1 MHIMTFKHIAAAVI
15 ILLLAAC
22 KNTNDAAN
30 STPTTAT
37 DNTSQLNSLTFSL
50 EDAFPDLDFSQPVG
64 MYQSS
69 SMQWFLIEQSGII
82 KTFKQNGENPQQF
95 LDIED
100 RVRAGG
106 ERGLLGMALSPDFD
120 NNGYFYV
127 SYTST
132 TGDSVISLFSS
143 RDLVADASSEKI
155 VLTVEQPYSN
165 HNGGQI
171 SFGPDGFLYIGLGDG
186 GSGGDPRQ
194 HGQNTNTLLGAL
206 LRIDVSNND
215 GSYSIPDDNP
225 FSNTTSRPEIFAYGL
240 RNPWRWS
247 FDKKNGELWLA
258 DVGQNAWEEINI
270 VVNGGNYGWNILEG
284 NSCYLNDDCDKS
296 AYESPIYVYSHDEGY
311 AVTGGYV
318 YRGSSIPAL
327 EGHYVYGDYV
337 SKKIWALKRDDNNS
351 VINTLLL
358 NTDLNISAFAEDNQ
372 GNLFVIGHQQGKV
385 FKLKAQ

>member
-1 MHIMTFKHIAAAVI
+1 MTFKHIVPVVI

-22 KNTNDAAN
+22 KNTDDAAN
-30 STPTTAT
+30 NTPTTAT

-50 EDAFPDLDFSQPVG
+50 EDAFPSLDFSQPVG

-69 SMQWFLIEQSGII
+69 SLQWFLIEQSGVI
-82 KTFKQNGENPQQF
+82 KTFKQNGENLQQF
-95 LDIED
+95 LNIED
-100 RVRAGG
+100 RVRSGG

-120 NNGYFYV
+120 KNGYFYV

-186 GSGGDPRQ
+186 GSGGDPKQ
-194 HGQNTNTLLGAL
+194 NGQNTNTLLGAM
-206 LRIDVSNND
+206 LRIDVSKND
-215 GSYSIPDDNP
+215 GSYAIPADNP
-225 FSNTTSRPEIFAYGL
+225 FINTSGKDEIFAYGL

-284 NSCYLNDDCDKS
+284 NSCYLNDGCDKS

-318 YRGSSIPAL
+318 YRGTSIPAL

-351 VINTLLL
+351 VINTFLL